1 VGADWVDELP
11 VRLAHRVKDLD
22 HLPDKLHEMP
32 SIQKVKNWYAQ
43 SFEVRLPLV
52 IATFLTV
59 KELTTFPKPTLSA
72 EVKDL
77 LAKVNGNGNGTNR
90 PPNGED
96 SAFPATANPS
106 IKNETKKPTQNL
118 RRSQVVGAKYSI
130 FEDNC

>member
-1 VGADWVDELP
+1 M
-11 VRLAHRVKDLD
+11 RLAHRVKDLD

-43 SFEVRLPLV
+43 SFEVRFPPV
-52 IATFLTV
+52 RWTCLTA
-59 KELTTFPKPTLSA
+59 KELTTFPKPNLSS

-77 LAKVNGNGNGTNR
+77 LAKVNGNGNGTSR

-106 IKNETKKPTQNL
+106 IKNGLRKPTQNL
-118 RRSQVVGAKYSI
+118 RRSQVVGAKYHYP
-130 FEDNC
+130 